1 MWLISYFLPL
11 TEKQLLILFIFP
23 IQIKG
28 SVQSSSRIKLLVA
41 NVCICLQQPITISC
55 CPHSNK
61 YTEDYTRL
69 ERDADAFFSLIVPIP
84 SNYWKNI
91 VDTANN
97 TDTSTRALLFS
108 TSTMMCRT
116 YGTFLYAAPLC

>member
-11 TEKQLLILFIFP
+11 TKKQLLILFLFP

-28 SVQSSSRIKLLVA
+28 SVQSLSRIKLLVA
-41 NVCICLQQPITISC
+41 NVCNLPAAANYISC

-61 YTEDYTRL
+61 YVENYTRW
-69 ERDADAFFSLIVPIP
+69 ERNAFFYLIVPIP

-91 VDTANN
+91 VDTATN
-97 TDTSTRALLFS
+97 TDTSTHTFLFS

-116 YGTFLYAAPLC
+116 YRTFLHAAPLC